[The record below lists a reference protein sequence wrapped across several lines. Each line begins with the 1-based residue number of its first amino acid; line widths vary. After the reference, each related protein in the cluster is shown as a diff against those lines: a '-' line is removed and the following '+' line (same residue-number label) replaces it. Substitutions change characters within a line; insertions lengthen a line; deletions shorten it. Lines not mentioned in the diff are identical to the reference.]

1 MIITAMDCFY
11 IFMIAFIMTFL
22 VVIEIQLHTMKTT
35 MEEYI
40 NIRLNPKK
48 MKENSNIPEKP
59 LTK

>member
-22 VVIEIQLHTMKTT
+22 VVIEIQLHTMKST

-48 MKENSNIPEKP
+48 MKEKSNIPEKP

>member
-22 VVIEIQLHTMKTT
+22 VVIEIQLHTMKST
-35 MEEYI
+35 MEQYI
-40 NIRLNPKK
+40 DIRLNPKK
-48 MKENSNIPEKP
+48 MKESSENSKKP